1 MSITQLG
8 FCVICLKTIFREL
21 VLMSVF
27 FFKFSCRDTASP
39 RCSSRNSSNGGGRC
53 PSADSNYS
61 DRQSSNAAGSTATSP
76 LALPIPPMLPANVTA
91 LLPSQS
97 AAMAAYLG
105 AAAVAAQQNRLLL
118 GGHALGLGRDT
129 SPPFLPLQS
138 PIGGDSPV
146 LDFSTKRKSQ
156 DLDDMDRDQ
165 PNKMN
170 DDDDDDDCPMKSDND
185 PLDLSVSR
193 KRSNNSPTLP
203 PPASHGR
210 KLSRPMDYKS
220 STIGSP
226 WASPPIASYFAGSNA
241 STTSPS
247 PKTHHLPHTQQH
259 QSDWNGLKNKIST
272 PNDATKALEKM
283 SELSRLGGN
292 EVNRQSNSGS
302 SSSNTPSTGRHSA
315 WQSHWLNK
323 GADSVKDVF
332 KCVWCKQS
340 FPTLE
345 TLTIHMKETQHLG
358 VNMDGQRGHNHQAQ
372 PPHNS
377 HPNQNHAGPNSSSS
391 TSSATSKA
399 DLHLMIKE
407 TMPLPRKLVRGQ
419 DVWLGKGAEQTR
431 QILKCMWCGQSFR
444 SLSEMTTHMQQT
456 QHYTNIISQEQIIS
470 WKSSDDIKGGTSGSA
485 NNSSSNGSGAPS
497 GNISTVSAVLTCKV
511 CDQAFSSLKD
521 LSNHMVKNAHYK
533 EHIMRSISESGG
545 RRRQTRE
552 KRKKSLPVRKLLEIE
567 RAQNEYKNGDNL
579 PLSKSLRDAGSGR
592 ITCEKCGDK
601 IDTNV
606 FVEHIRQCIGAA
618 SESNAQRNMMK
629 NNILMPDAP
638 PSRDGRKSIGGDE
651 SNASPGSRLMS
662 PNLSSKEGSSAS
674 DKTGSPS
681 VLNAIEQL
689 IEKSFDTR
697 SRHVSSNFPTNTQQ
711 SAPLGSSILKRLGID
726 ESVDYTKP
734 LIDTQTMNLLRGFS
748 QQSASS
754 TYSQR
759 ERSASESSSVSD
771 RGSSVIETSVTPDR
785 RTDSVNNIRH
795 RGTPDRD
802 YNDENEAVSLKIK
815 TDQDDVGKTKSRNAD
830 DASVSIKK
838 EMTDDENDQDDKSD
852 HAGELRAGAMLSP
865 ASSSKRSN
873 CGDEQRTPLASP
885 NSDVVSPSPR
895 STPEGTSKKL
905 KSSIP
910 TNSLGALSSMFD
922 NLAGSG
928 SAKTMESGKKNNS
941 NPLAALQKLC
951 DKTEN
956 TPMKSNNSQ
965 NQQLAVPVSCNNTPS
980 TASGA
985 MLAFSWACNDGMLN
999 ASDSAIK
1006 CAFCDTPF
1014 SSKGAYRHHLSKVHF
1029 VKDDNLLD
1037 PIIAKAQKLS
1047 TARRTPPSQAHSP
1060 RSVSSSTSSSGNG
1073 LPNNRLSKSPTP
1085 PASALNSHQST
1096 SNPSQSSTSGANFD
1110 ESPHS
1115 KFLKYTELA
1124 KQLSSKYV

>member
-1 MSITQLG
+1 M
-8 FCVICLKTIFREL
+8 IFL
-21 VLMSVF
+21 F
-27 FFKFSCRDTASP
+27 FLCQNFHRDTTSP

-76 LALPIPPMLPANVTA
+76 IALPIPSILPAAAAA

-118 GGHALGLGRDT
+118 GGHALGLGRDA
-129 SPPFLPLQS
+129 SPPFLPMQS
-138 PIGGDSPV
+138 PIGGDTPV

-156 DLDDMDRDQ
+156 DIDDMDRDL
-165 PNKMN
+165 PKHHN
-170 DDDDDDDCPMKSDND
+170 DDDDDVPMKSDND

-193 KRSNNSPTLP
+193 KRTNSSPPLPP

-210 KLSRPMDYKS
+210 KLSRPMDYKT

-226 WASPPIASYFAGSNA
+226 WSSPPIASYFAGTNA

-247 PKTHHLPHTQQH
+247 PKTHHGPHTPQH
-259 QSDWNGLKNKIST
+259 QSDWNGLKNKMST

-292 EVNRQSNSGS
+292 EVSRQPNSGS

-358 VNMDGQRGHNHQAQ
+358 VNMDGQRGHNHQSQ

-377 HPNQNHAGPNSSSS
+377 HSNQNHAPSNSSTS
-391 TSSATSKA
+391 TSSAPSKA

-470 WKSSDDIKGGTSGSA
+470 WKSSDDIKGGSGGSA
-485 NNSSSNGSGAPS
+485 NNASSNGSNAAS

-579 PLSKSLRDAGSGR
+579 PIAKSMRDTTTGR

-606 FVEHIRQCIGAA
+606 FVEHIRQCIGST
-618 SESNAQRNMMK
+618 SESNVQRNLMK
-629 NNILMPDAP
+629 NNILMPDTLP
-638 PSRDGRKSIGGDE
+638 RDGRKSIGGDD
-651 SNASPGSRLMS
+651 SNASQSSRLMS
-662 PNLSSKEGSSAS
+662 PNLSSKEGSSTS

-697 SRHVSSNFPTNTQQ
+697 SRHVTSNFTQNNQQ
-711 SAPLGSSILKRLGID
+711 STPLGSSILKRLGID

-785 RTDSVNNIRH
+785 KTDSVNNSRY
-795 RGTPDRD
+795 RETPDRD
-802 YNDENEAVSLKIK
+802 MDDENEALSLKVK
-815 TDQDDVGKTKSRNAD
+815 VDPDHEHKAKKFRNAD
-830 DASVSIKK
+830 VASVSIKK
-838 EMTDDENDQDDKSD
+838 EMTDDENDHDDKSE
-852 HAGELRAGAMLSP
+852 HANDMRAGAMLSP
-865 ASSSKRSN
+865 ALSSKRSN
-873 CGDEQRTPLASP
+873 SGDEQRTPLASP
-885 NSDVVSPSPR
+885 HSDIHSPR
-895 STPEGTSKKL
+895 STPEGTNKKSK
-905 KSSIP
+905 SAIP

-922 NLAGSG
+922 SLGS
-928 SAKTMESGKKNNS
+928 SSSKAMESGKKNNS

-956 TPMKSNNSQ
+956 SPMNKSNNSQ
-965 NQQLAVPVSCNNTPS
+965 TQQLAVPVQQNNAPS

-985 MLAFSWACNDGMLN
+985 MLAFSWACNDGLIN
-999 ASDSAIK
+999 AADSAIK

-1085 PASALNSHQST
+1085 PASNTINSHQST
-1096 SNPSQSSTSGANFD
+1096 SNASQSSTSGANFD

>member
-1 MSITQLG
+1 
-8 FCVICLKTIFREL
+8 
-21 VLMSVF
+21 MSVF
-27 FFKFSCRDTASP
+27 DLFVIYRDTSSP
-39 RCSSRNSSNGGGRC
+39 RCLSRNSSNDGNNRC

-61 DRQSSNAAGSTATSP
+61 GRQSSNAAENASP
-76 LALPIPPMLPANVTA
+76 LGLPIPPILPAAA

-97 AAMAAYLG
+97 AAMAAYLT
-105 AAAVAAQQNRLLL
+105 AAAQNRLLL
-118 GGHALGLGRDT
+118 GSHALGLTRDS
-129 SPPFLPLQS
+129 SPPFLPMQS

-146 LDFSTKRKSQ
+146 LDFSTKRKSE
-156 DLDDMDRDQ
+156 DFDDMDREQ
-165 PNKMN
+165 HNKSAN
-170 DDDDDDDCPMKSDND
+170 DDDDIVMKSDD
-185 PLDLSVSR
+185 PLDLSVSSR
-193 KRSNNSPTLP
+193 KRTSSPSLP
-203 PPASHGR
+203 PPSSHNR
-210 KLSRPMDYKS
+210 KMSRNMEYKPS
-220 STIGSP
+220 VASP
-226 WASPPIASYFAGSNA
+226 WSSPQIAAYFAGSNTT
-241 STTSPS
+241 STTPS
-247 PKTHHLPHTQQH
+247 PKNHHLSH
-259 QSDWNGLKNKIST
+259 SDWNGMKNKIST

-292 EVNRQSNSGS
+292 DVGRQTSQS
-302 SSSNTPSTGRHSA
+302 SSTTTPSTGRHSA

-345 TLTIHMKETQHLG
+345 TLTVHMKETQHLG
-358 VNMDGQRGHNHQAQ
+358 VNMDAQRNHNHQSQ
-372 PPHNS
+372 SSHNS
-377 HPNQNHAGPNSSSS
+377 HSNQNHSSSNS
-391 TSSATSKA
+391 ASSSANAPSKS

-470 WKSSDDIKGGTSGSA
+470 WKSSDDTKGGGGGSGGGSGSGSGSA
-485 NNSSSNGSGAPS
+485 NNSSNGSNAAS
-497 GNISTVSAVLTCKV
+497 GSISTVSAVLTCKV

-567 RAQNEYKNGDNL
+567 RAQNEYKNGDNS
-579 PLSKSLRDAGSGR
+579 PMVKSMREAGSGR

-601 IDTNV
+601 IDTSV

-618 SESNAQRNMMK
+618 ADAQRNMLK
-629 NNILMPDAP
+629 NNILMPDALN
-638 PSRDGRKSIGGDE
+638 RDGRKSIGGGDD
-651 SNASPGSRLMS
+651 SNASQSSRLLS
-662 PNLSSKEGSSAS
+662 PNLSAKDGSTNS

-697 SRHVSSNFPTNTQQ
+697 SRHVGSNFTANTPQN
-711 SAPLGSSILKRLGID
+711 APLGSSILKRLGID

-734 LIDTQTMNLLRGFS
+734 LIDPQTMNLLRGFS
-748 QQSASS
+748 QHSASS
-754 TYSQR
+754 YGHR

-771 RGSSVIETSVTPDR
+771 RGSSVLESLEHER
-785 RTDSVNNIRH
+785 KTDSANNGRL
-795 RGTPDRD
+795 RGTPDKANMD
-802 YNDENEAVSLKIK
+802 DDNSDDEPLKIK
-815 TDQDDVGKTKSRNAD
+815 NEPGYNDRTKSKGRMHL
-830 DASVSIKK
+830 SVKK
-838 EMTDDENDQDDKSD
+838 EMTDDENDHDDRQSEC
-852 HAGELRAGAMLSP
+852 AAEARSVLLSP
-865 ASSSKRSN
+865 SLSSKRSHS
-873 CGDEQRTPLASP
+873 GDEHRSPLASP
-885 NSDVVSPSPR
+885 MSDAVSPR
-895 STPEGTSKKL
+895 STPDNAGKKTKTATS
-905 KSSIP
+905 

-922 NLAGSG
+922 SLTGSG
-928 SAKTMESGKKNNS
+928 SAKSHDNAKKSNS

-956 TPMKSNNSQ
+956 HPSKSNNNQ
-965 NQQLAVPVSCNNTPS
+965 NQQLAVPIQS
-980 TASGA
+980 TTSNSASGA
-985 MLAFSWACNDGMLN
+985 MLAFSWACNDAIVN
-999 ASDSAIK
+999 AADSIK

-1029 VKDDNLLD
+1029 VKDENLLEL
-1037 PIIAKAQKLS
+1037 AKAQKLQAAHS
-1047 TARRTPPSQAHSP
+1047 RHTPPSQSHSP
-1060 RSVSSSTSSSGNG
+1060 KSVSSTTSSSGNG
-1073 LPNNRLSKSPTP
+1073 LPHNRLSKSPTP
-1085 PASALNSHQST
+1085 PASTVNSSMP
-1096 SNPSQSSTSGANFD
+1096 SNVSQSSTSAANFD

>member
-1 MSITQLG
+1 M
-8 FCVICLKTIFREL
+8 
-21 VLMSVF
+21 F
-27 FFKFSCRDTASP
+27 FFYFSCRDTASP

-76 LALPIPPMLPANVTA
+76 LALPMPPMLPAAA

-118 GGHALGLGRDT
+118 GGHALGLGRDA

-138 PIGGDSPV
+138 PIGGDTPV

-156 DLDDMDRDQ
+156 DFDDMDQEQHD
-165 PNKMN
+165 KSN
-170 DDDDDDDCPMKSDND
+170 DDDDSPMKSDND

-193 KRSNNSPTLP
+193 KRNNSSPPLP

-210 KLSRPMDYKS
+210 KVSRTMDYKS
-220 STIGSP
+220 AIGSP
-226 WASPPIASYFAGSNA
+226 WSSPPIASYFAGSNA

-247 PKTHHLPHTQQH
+247 PKTHHLSHGSQH
-259 QSDWNGLKNKIST
+259 QADWNGLKNKLST
-272 PNDATKALEKM
+272 PNDASKALEKM

-292 EVNRQSNSGS
+292 EVGRQSNSGS
-302 SSSNTPSTGRHSA
+302 SSSNTPSTGRQSA
-315 WQSHWLNK
+315 WQSHWMNK
-323 GADSVKDVF
+323 GAESVKDVF

-340 FPTLE
+340 FPTLD

-358 VNMDGQRGHNHQAQ
+358 VGMDGQRSHNHQVQ
-372 PPHNS
+372 PLHNT
-377 HPNQNHAGPNSSSS
+377 HPNQNHAAPNSSTS
-391 TSSATSKA
+391 TSGSTSKA

-470 WKSSDDIKGGTSGSA
+470 WKSTDDVKGGSSGSA
-485 NNSSSNGSGAPS
+485 NNNSSNGANSAG

-567 RAQNEYKNGDNL
+567 RAQNEYKNGDNS
-579 PLSKSLRDAGSGR
+579 PISKSLRDAAGSGR

-618 SESNAQRNMMK
+618 SESNVPRNLMK
-629 NNILMPDAP
+629 NNILMPDSMP
-638 PSRDGRKSIGGDE
+638 RDGRKSIGGDD
-651 SNASPGSRLMS
+651 SNTSQSSRLMS
-662 PNLSSKEGSSAS
+662 PNLSSKEGSSTS

-697 SRHVSSNFPTNTQQ
+697 SRHVNSNFTTNSPQ

-771 RGSSVIETSVTPDR
+771 RGSSVIETSCTPER
-785 RTDSVNNIRH
+785 KTDSVNNGRP
-795 RGTPDRD
+795 RDTPDKFSQ
-802 YNDENEAVSLKIK
+802 YGHDENEALSLKIK
-815 TDQDDVGKTKSRNAD
+815 TDPEDGEKMKSTHRD
-830 DASVSIKK
+830 DASVSIKR
-838 EMTDDENDQDDKSD
+838 EIIDDENDHDDKSENVN
-852 HAGELRAGAMLSP
+852 ELRAGALLSP
-865 ASSSKRSN
+865 VLSSKRSN
-873 CGDEQRTPLASP
+873 SGDEQRTPLASP
-885 NSDVVSPSPR
+885 SSDVVSPR
-895 STPEGTSKKL
+895 STPENSSKKS
-905 KSSIP
+905 KSTMP

-922 NLAGSG
+922 NLTG
-928 SAKTMESGKKNNS
+928 SASAKSHESGKKNNS

-956 TPMKSNNSQ
+956 SPLNKSNNSQ
-965 NQQLAVPVSCNNTPS
+965 NQQLAVPVQSNSTPS

-985 MLAFSWACNDGMLN
+985 MLAFSWACNDGMVN
-999 ASDSAIK
+999 AADSAIK

-1047 TARRTPPSQAHSP
+1047 ASRRTPPSQAHSP

-1085 PASALNSHQST
+1085 PSASALNNSHQST
-1096 SNPSQSSTSGANFD
+1096 SNAAQSASGSGANFD

>member
-1 MSITQLG
+1 MHQLDQMMLHEA
-8 FCVICLKTIFREL
+8 VMLEIYRQAL
-21 VLMSVF
+21 SA
-27 FFKFSCRDTASP
+27 RDTSSP

-76 LALPIPPMLPANVTA
+76 LALPIPPILPAAA

-118 GGHALGLGRDT
+118 GGHALGLGRDA

-138 PIGGDSPV
+138 PIGGDTPV

-156 DLDDMDRDQ
+156 DFDDIDRDQ
-165 PNKMN
+165 HNKSN
-170 DDDDDDDCPMKSDND
+170 DDDDSNLKSDND

-193 KRSNNSPTLP
+193 KRCNNSPPLP

-210 KLSRPMDYKS
+210 KLSRTMDYKPP
-220 STIGSP
+220 IGSP
-226 WASPPIASYFAGSNA
+226 WSSPSIAPYFAGTNA

-247 PKTHHLPHTQQH
+247 PKTHHLSHASQH
-259 QSDWNGLKNKIST
+259 QSEWNGLKNKMST

-292 EVNRQSNSGS
+292 EVGRQSTTGS

-358 VNMDGQRGHNHQAQ
+358 VNMDGQRGHNHQSQ
-372 PPHNS
+372 QPHNS
-377 HPNQNHAGPNSSSS
+377 HPNQNHAASNSSSS
-391 TSSATSKA
+391 TSSSTSKA

-470 WKSSDDIKGGTSGSA
+470 WKSSDDMKGGSSGGGA
-485 NNSSSNGSGAPS
+485 NNSSSNGSNSAS

-567 RAQNEYKNGDNL
+567 RAQNEYKNGDNS
-579 PLSKSLRDAGSGR
+579 PITKTLRDAGSGR

-618 SESNAQRNMMK
+618 AESSAQRNLLK
-629 NNILMPDAP
+629 NNILMPDSIP
-638 PSRDGRKSIGGDE
+638 RDGRKSIGGDD
-651 SNASPGSRLMS
+651 SNASQSSRLMS
-662 PNLSSKEGSSAS
+662 PNLSSKEGSSTS
-674 DKTGSPS
+674 GDKTGSPS

-697 SRHVSSNFPTNTQQ
+697 SRHVTSNFTANSQQ
-711 SAPLGSSILKRLGID
+711 NAPLGSSILKRLGID

-754 TYSQR
+754 TYSHR

-771 RGSSVIETSVTPDR
+771 RGSSVIETSMTPER
-785 RTDSVNNIRH
+785 KTDSVNNGRP
-795 RGTPDRD
+795 RDTPDKCSQYGD
-802 YNDENEAVSLKIK
+802 DNDENEAISLKIK
-815 TDQDDVGKTKSRNAD
+815 TDPEDNQDKAKSTSKD
-830 DASVSIKK
+830 TDMSSMSIKK
-838 EMTDDENDQDDKSD
+838 EMTDDENDQDDRSEN
-852 HAGELRAGAMLSP
+852 ANERRAGAMLSP
-865 ASSSKRSN
+865 ALSSKRSN
-873 CGDEQRTPLASP
+873 SGDEQRTPLASP
-885 NSDVVSPSPR
+885 NSDALSPR
-895 STPEGTSKKL
+895 STPETNPKKS

-922 NLAGSG
+922 SLAGTAST
-928 SAKTMESGKKNNS
+928 KTVESGKKNNS

-956 TPMKSNNSQ
+956 APINKANNSQ
-965 NQQLAVPVSCNNTPS
+965 NLAVPVQQNNTPS

-985 MLAFSWACNDGMLN
+985 MLAFSWACNDGMVN
-999 ASDSAIK
+999 AADSAIK

-1047 TARRTPPSQAHSP
+1047 ASRRTPPSQAHSP

-1096 SNPSQSSTSGANFD
+1096 SNASQSSTSGANFE

>member
-1 MSITQLG
+1 MI
-8 FCVICLKTIFREL
+8 
-21 VLMSVF
+21 F
-27 FFKFSCRDTASP
+27 FFKLIFYRDTASP

-76 LALPIPPMLPANVTA
+76 IALPMPPILPSG
-91 LLPSQS
+91 LLPTQS

-118 GGHALGLGRDT
+118 EGHALSLTRD
-129 SPPFLPLQS
+129 SSSPFLPLQS
-138 PIGGDSPV
+138 PIGGDTPI

-156 DLDDMDRDQ
+156 EFDDSDREQ
-165 PNKMN
+165 HNKSN
-170 DDDDDDDCPMKSDND
+170 DDDDDNAMKSEND

-193 KRSNNSPTLP
+193 KRNNSSPSLP
-203 PPASHGR
+203 PPTHGR
-210 KLSRPMDYKS
+210 KISRTMDYKPS
-220 STIGSP
+220 IASP
-226 WASPPIASYFAGSNA
+226 WSSPPIASYFASSSSA
-241 STTSPS
+241 TSPS
-247 PKTHHLPHTQQH
+247 PKNHHMNAQH
-259 QSDWNGLKNKIST
+259 QSDWNGLKSKVGT

-283 SELSRLGGN
+283 SELSRLSGN
-292 EVNRQSNSGS
+292 DVGRQNSNS
-302 SSSNTPSTGRHSA
+302 SNNSTPSTGRHSA

-345 TLTIHMKETQHLG
+345 SLTIHMKETQHLG
-358 VNMDGQRGHNHQAQ
+358 VNSSDFSQRGSHSHQSQ
-372 PPHNS
+372 PSHNS
-377 HPNQNHAGPNSSSS
+377 YSNQNHTANSTSSS
-391 TSSATSKA
+391 TGSTSKA

-470 WKSSDDIKGGTSGSA
+470 WKSSDDTKGGPSSNV
-485 NNSSSNGSGAPS
+485 NNSSSNGSNAAS
-497 GNISTVSAVLTCKV
+497 GSMSTVNSAVLTCKV

-567 RAQNEYKNGDNL
+567 RAQNEYKNGENP
-579 PLSKSLRDAGSGR
+579 PLTKPIRDTSSGR

-601 IDTNV
+601 IDTSV

-618 SESNAQRNMMK
+618 TESNAQRNLLK
-629 NNILMPDAP
+629 NNILMPDTM
-638 PSRDGRKSIGGDE
+638 SNLRDGRKSISGED
-651 SNASPGSRLMS
+651 SNTSQSSRLMS
-662 PNLSSKEGSSAS
+662 PNLVTKEGSSTSEKA
-674 DKTGSPS
+674 GSTS

-697 SRHVSSNFPTNTQQ
+697 SRHVASNFQANNQQ
-711 SAPLGSSILKRLGID
+711 GAPLGSSILKRLGID

-734 LIDTQTMNLLRGFS
+734 LIDSQTMNLLRGFS

-759 ERSASESSSVSD
+759 ERSASESSSASD
-771 RGSSVIETSVTPDR
+771 RGSSGIDTFATPER
-785 RTDSVNNIRH
+785 RSDSVNNGGSHESSERAGHHDDSETHSTKIK
-795 RGTPDRD
+795 PDPD
-802 YNDENEAVSLKIK
+802 CEDENKL
-815 TDQDDVGKTKSRNAD
+815 KTKSDSMR
-830 DASVSIKK
+830 VLKK
-838 EMTDDENDQDDKSD
+838 EMTDDENERDENQSD
-852 HAGELRAGAMLSP
+852 IANESRTALSSP
-865 ASSSKRSN
+865 PLSSKRSIL
-873 CGDEQRTPLASP
+873 GDERRTPLASP
-885 NSDVVSPSPR
+885 NSDALSPR
-895 STPEGTSKKL
+895 STPDNVNKKSKVSM
-905 KSSIP
+905 SS

-922 NLAGSG
+922 NLTGSS
-928 SAKTMESGKKNNS
+928 SAKQTEGGKRTNS

-956 TPMKSNNSQ
+956 TTAMNRANNSQ
-965 NQQLAVPVSCNNTPS
+965 NQQLAVPIQPNDASS
-980 TASGA
+980 TASGE
-985 MLAFSWACNDGMLN
+985 MLAFSWACNDAIMN
-999 ASDSAIK
+999 AADSAIK
-1006 CAFCDTPF
+1006 CAFCVTPF

-1029 VKDDNLLD
+1029 VKDENLIE
-1037 PIIAKAQKLS
+1037 PNIAKTQKLAAS
-1047 TARRTPPSQAHSP
+1047 HSRRTPPSQAQSP
-1060 RSVSSSTSSSGNG
+1060 KSVSSSTSNSGNG
-1073 LPNNRLSKSPTP
+1073 LAGRLSKSPTP
-1085 PASALNSHQST
+1085 PAGSLPPNT
-1096 SNPSQSSTSGANFD
+1096 PQSSTSATNFD

>member
-1 MSITQLG
+1 MHQLDQMMLHEA
-8 FCVICLKTIFREL
+8 VMLEIYRQAL
-21 VLMSVF
+21 SA
-27 FFKFSCRDTASP
+27 RDTASP

-76 LALPIPPMLPANVTA
+76 LALPIPQMLPAAA

-118 GGHALGLGRDT
+118 GGHALGLGRDA

-138 PIGGDSPV
+138 PIGGDTPV

-156 DLDDMDRDQ
+156 DFDDMDREHH
-165 PNKMN
+165 NKSN
-170 DDDDDDDCPMKSDND
+170 DDEDDSNMKSDND
-185 PLDLSVSR
+185 PLDLSVSSR
-193 KRSNNSPTLP
+193 KRSNQSPPLP
-203 PPASHGR
+203 RPASHGR
-210 KLSRPMDYKS
+210 KVSRTMDYKS
-220 STIGSP
+220 ALGSP
-226 WASPPIASYFAGSNA
+226 WSSPPIASYFAGTNT

-247 PKTHHLPHTQQH
+247 PKTHHLSHGPQH
-259 QSDWNGLKNKIST
+259 QAEWNGLKNKIST

-292 EVNRQSNSGS
+292 EVGRQSNTGSS

-377 HPNQNHAGPNSSSS
+377 HPNQNHAAQNSSSS
-391 TSSATSKA
+391 TSSAPSKA

-470 WKSSDDIKGGTSGSA
+470 WKSSDDIKGGSSSGGNA
-485 NNSSSNGSGAPS
+485 NNSSSNGSNVAS

-567 RAQNEYKNGDNL
+567 RAQNEYKNGDNS
-579 PLSKSLRDAGSGR
+579 PITKSLRDAGSGR

-601 IDTNV
+601 IDTSV
-606 FVEHIRQCIGAA
+606 FVEHIRQCIGATA
-618 SESNAQRNMMK
+618 AESNAQRNLLK
-629 NNILMPDAP
+629 NNILMPDSLP
-638 PSRDGRKSIGGDE
+638 RDGRKSIGGDD
-651 SNASPGSRLMS
+651 SNASQSSRLMS
-662 PNLSSKEGSSAS
+662 PNLSSKEGSSTS

-681 VLNAIEQL
+681 VLNAIEQM

-697 SRHVSSNFPTNTQQ
+697 SRHVSSNFTANNQQ
-711 SAPLGSSILKRLGID
+711 NAPLGSSILKRLGID

-771 RGSSVIETSVTPDR
+771 RGSSVIETSMTPER
-785 RTDSVNNIRH
+785 KTDSVNGRP
-795 RGTPDRD
+795 RDTPDKCSQYGD
-802 YNDENEAVSLKIK
+802 GQDENEAISLKIK
-815 TDQDDVGKTKSRNAD
+815 TDPEYDDKAKTSSKDRG
-830 DASVSIKK
+830 ASSMSIKR
-838 EMTDDENDQDDKSD
+838 EMTDDENDPDDKSE
-852 HAGELRAGAMLSP
+852 HASDLRASALLSP
-865 ASSSKRSN
+865 ALSSKRSN
-873 CGDEQRTPLASP
+873 SGDEQRTPLASP
-885 NSDVVSPSPR
+885 NSDAISPR
-895 STPEGTSKKL
+895 STPDRNSKKS

-922 NLAGSG
+922 SLAGNASTK
-928 SAKTMESGKKNNS
+928 SVESGKKTNS

-956 TPMKSNNSQ
+956 TPLKSSNNSQ
-965 NQQLAVPVSCNNTPS
+965 NQLAVPVQQNNSPS

-985 MLAFSWACNDGMLN
+985 MLAFSWACNDGMVN
-999 ASDSAIK
+999 AADSAIK

-1047 TARRTPPSQAHSP
+1047 ASRRTPPSQAHSP
-1060 RSVSSSTSSSGNG
+1060 RSVSSSASSSGNG

-1085 PASALNSHQST
+1085 PATALNSHQST
-1096 SNPSQSSTSGANFD
+1096 SNASQSSASGANFD